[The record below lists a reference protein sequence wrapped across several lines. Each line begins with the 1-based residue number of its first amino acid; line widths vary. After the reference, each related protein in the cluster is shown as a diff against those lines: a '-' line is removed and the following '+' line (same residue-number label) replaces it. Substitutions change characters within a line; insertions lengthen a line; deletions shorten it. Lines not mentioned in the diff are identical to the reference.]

1 MSNHVPPTGDAR
13 TVADTRLSP
22 EQRAALERLTSAG
35 DRACAWLCAHGR
47 PGGPA
52 WALAGAIEHVLR
64 SLQVADPAADPGP
77 DHRARPGVD
86 ADLLL
91 YLDPYASPAGPVL
104 GAVPLTA
111 PETVAVLTAA
121 GCARIAPQA
130 MSRADWADH
139 LRVLADAIDDALDHA
154 THPSRS
160 AAPSPRHSA

>member
-1 MSNHVPPTGDAR
+1 MSNHVPPKDESP
-13 TVADTRLSP
+13 TVADTRISP

-35 DRACAWLCAHGR
+35 DRAGAWLCAHGR

-64 SLQVADPAADPGP
+64 SLHVADPAGAAD
-77 DHRARPGVD
+77 RTTRPGVD
-86 ADLLL
+86 ADLLR

-111 PETVAVLTAA
+111 AETVAVLTAA

-130 MSRADWADH
+130 MSRADWAEY

-154 THPSRS
+154 AHPPTAHR
-160 AAPSPRHSA
+160 PHRNTGTR